1 VTHTPLPTR
10 AGSHGANFLSGQMGQ
25 LPRCGRTVDRRLLPE
40 PVFGVHLSIS
50 AARCVLP
57 SPLPVPHLPLPHHSH
72 AHNGVHC
79 SCLLQL
85 ASSPCAWPGALLLA
99 EAADQ
104 HARRARP
111 AARRQL
117 HAQSDRAGSSACLPG
132 ARVPARRVLLSL
144 AGSHS
149 RSPPPLA
156 GLADGTNLLCH
167 YKRDRV
173 PAAVG
178 RGRSAAVRVTILG
191 R

>member
-1 VTHTPLPTR
+1 VYVDDIVL
-10 AGSHGANFLSGQMGQ
+10 AYSHDEIHEEFKHKFCK
-25 LPRCGRTVDRRLLPE
+25 R
-40 PVFGVHLSIS
+40 F
-50 AARCVLP
+50 AARYEG
-57 SPLPVPHLPLPHHSH
+57 PLKWFLGMAIDQDEKTFAIQLDHQLNIDRMVEKFIPHNS
-72 AHNGVHC
+72 VTREC
-79 SCLLQL
+79 
-85 ASSPCAWPGALLLA
+85 
-99 EAADQ
+99 
-104 HARRARP
+104 
-111 AARRQL
+111 
-117 HAQSDRAGSSACLPG
+117 GSSACLSG